1 MPAVAWSAD
10 PVCGWRSAASAPVR
24 APGVALLTDYPGRVL
39 RRLSFRAH
47 RTGDIGAFDAAVC
60 MCTLNHCA
68 NPVAALRE
76 TARVVRT
83 GGHVLLVLEDG
94 EPLYTEILS
103 GEASHYLIES
113 RCQAFR
119 GQLTSRWAGG
129 QLRPSTTSSD

>member
-10 PVCGWRSAASAPVR
+10 PVCGWRSARVPCAR
-24 APGVALLTDYPGRVL
+24 AGVALLTDYPGRVF

-60 MCTLNHCA
+60 MFTLNHCA

-119 GQLTSRWAGG
+119 GQLTKPLGGG
-129 QLRPSTTSSD
+129 QLRPSTT